1 MASKRTHFATRKYLL
16 RGPDQVRAL
25 VALIP
30 NLPVDPDRPLEII
43 VREEA
48 KERKLSKNALYW
60 AILTEISEQAWLHGK
75 QYSKDVWHE
84 YAKKEIMPNMIKT
97 KDGEERTKWCD
108 SPTGSPVAISTTML
122 EDECFGNYITA
133 LEAFGAGLG
142 VRFSTP
148 RPRESPRFSHGE
160 V

>member
-1 MASKRTHFATRKYLL
+1 MASKRTHFATRKFLL

-60 AILTEISEQAWLHGK
+60 AILTEISEQAWLHGN

-97 KDGEERTKWCD
+97 KDGETRSKWLD
-108 SPTGSPVAISTTML
+108 SPSGSPVVISTTML
-122 EDECFGNYITA
+122 EDNCFSEYITA
-133 LEAFGAGLG
+133 VEAFGGGLG
-142 VRFSTP
+142 VRFSMAAQ
-148 RPRESPRFSHGE
+148 
-160 V
+160 

>member
-48 KERKLSKNALYW
+48 KERKLTKNALYW
-60 AILTEISEQAWLHGK
+60 VLLSELAEQAWLHGR

-84 YAKKEIMPNMIKT
+84 FCKKELMPNMIT
-97 KDGEERTKWCD
+97 AKDGETRSKWLD
-108 SPTGSPVAISTTML
+108 SPSGSPVVISTTML
-122 EDECFGNYITA
+122 EDKCFSEYITA
-133 LEAFGAGLG
+133 VEAFGGGLG
-142 VRFSTP
+142 VRFGKQ
-148 RPRESPRFSHGE
+148 EEF
-160 V
+160 

>member
-1 MASKRTHFATRKYLL
+1 MASKRTHFATRKFLL

-60 AILTEISEQAWLHGK
+60 AILTEISEQAWLHGN

-97 KDGEERTKWCD
+97 KDGETRSKWLD
-108 SPTGSPVAISTTML
+108 SPSGSPVVISTTCL
-122 EDECFGNYITA
+122 EDRCFSEYITA

-142 VRFSTP
+142 VMFGAN
-148 RPRESPRFSHGE
+148 H